1 MAEEMILENVPW
13 ESEEAHDWEA
23 EEAFVE
29 SDGSG
34 EDIGEAARRRPRRKS
49 HYSPARGVRGITLRG
64 PDGVRNVSF
73 PTKLATTTETNR
85 GLANQ
90 ELARRN
96 LEERLDRFEARLRVQ
111 QKSDVSAT
119 GLVTLVIGGGLTFW
133 GAARASQQGFT
144 FHKWA
149 DENPTKIAA
158 LVSATQLA
166 TTGAKLAMTGHYS
179 RSAFGTTADAFAVAQ
194 LAAFAFGS
202 LSTGT
207 GMSSGK
213 RPIVVHGTQE
223 AIGPKLPDLKPNDV
237 VLTDNDHQTWEI
249 ILDNNNNKTWR
260 ALAHE

>member
-1 MAEEMILENVPW
+1 PQ
-13 ESEEAHDWEA
+13 
-23 EEAFVE
+23 
-29 SDGSG
+29 
-34 EDIGEAARRRPRRKS
+34 RRKPIAGWQTRS
-49 HYSPARGVRGITLRG
+49 
-64 PDGVRNVSF
+64 
-73 PTKLATTTETNR
+73 
-85 GLANQ
+85 
-90 ELARRN
+90 
-96 LEERLDRFEARLRVQ
+96 LRVAIL
-111 QKSDVSAT
+111 KKGWIGSKPGCGCSRKGDVSAT

-223 AIGPKLPDLKPNDV
+223 AIGPK
-237 VLTDNDHQTWEI
+237 
-249 ILDNNNNKTWR
+249 
-260 ALAHE
+260 

>member
-1 MAEEMILENVPW
+1 TGAGRISARQRGGARGEKAIIRPRAAFG
-13 ESEEAHDWEA
+13 ESLC
-23 EEAFVE
+23 
-29 SDGSG
+29 
-34 EDIGEAARRRPRRKS
+34 AARMGFAMFRSQRNWPQRRKPIAGWQTRS
-49 HYSPARGVRGITLRG
+49 LRVAILKKG
-64 PDGVRNVSF
+64 WI
-73 PTKLATTTETNR
+73 
-85 GLANQ
+85 
-90 ELARRN
+90 
-96 LEERLDRFEARLRVQ
+96 ARLRVQ